1 MGMILSLKKSSSVP
15 ADVTWKK
22 GGGYRL
28 TVQNKFPM
36 VILSMYGG

>member
-1 MGMILSLKKSSSVP
+1 MGMILSLKKSS